1 MKFTKIKATNFLSL
15 KDFELDLDNQGLL
28 LLDGKNL
35 DSKEGAFEQN
45 GVGKSTILASIFY
58 ALFGETPDG
67 RTADAVINKT
77 AKKNTLVELTFE
89 LGNHTYVITRGRKK
103 NVLTL
108 TQDNDEVSFSTMK
121 ETQAHIEELIGI
133 PEDVFRTTLFFDG
146 HYSTPFSEMTD
157 KQKKTFLSAIV
168 DLEVYTKAHDKTKED
183 IRDLK
188 AKLATAES
196 NISIAKE
203 SSQRELDN
211 IKRLQETKSQFEVNL
226 EQAKTQLANLDLSE
240 REAYV
245 DKLTEATSE
254 LSRASEYKS
263 TNEAQRALTEA
274 TTSSQRLYSELTTLE
289 NKKQQLLGH
298 LETLKENL
306 KATMEMKK
314 QYEHLNSN
322 AYTKENLVESFDL
335 GVAGQPKESLSTII
349 PGAAN
354 NLEDVK
360 QLNAK
365 LAKGIA
371 EYKSLDPDE
380 FNQEIAT
387 KQQEVETAKQA
398 LIQLQVSAD
407 KEVQANNAM
416 QGNYQQAI
424 TKVNQLKQTIQE
436 LDNKQ
441 TNLERAVESAKT
453 NLDLINQ
460 QLSGYGTTELS
471 KDATTRVKELES
483 ARDTLS
489 KQIIDLEQVLGAF
502 SDQGIKSHV
511 LDLVTPALN
520 EGVNKYLSSL
530 TGGAIT
536 IEFST
541 QTKKADG
548 TLSDKFDIRV
558 FYNSQETTYNSLSSG
573 EKRRVDVAISLA
585 LQDMVLQRYGD
596 DINLLAYDE
605 LFESLDAT
613 GSENVVELLKERT
626 NKVGTIIVVSH
637 NEDLKPLFDK
647 TITVIKKDGVSTLEG
662 I

>member
-1 MKFTKIKATNFLSL
+1 MKFIKIKATNFLSL
-15 KDFELDLDNQGLL
+15 KDFELDLDSQGLL

-77 AKKNTLVELTFE
+77 AKKNTSVELTFE
-89 LGNHTYVITRGRKK
+89 ASNHVFMITRGRKK

-108 TQDNDEVSFSTMK
+108 TRDNEEVSFSTMK
-121 ETQAHIEELIGI
+121 ETQSHIEELIGI

-188 AKLATAES
+188 AKLATTES

-211 IKRLQETKSQFEVNL
+211 IKRLQEMKSQFEAAY
-226 EQAKTQLANLDLSE
+226 EQAKERLANLDLSDKDTYAIKLS
-240 REAYV
+240 EAN
-245 DKLTEATSE
+245 EE
-254 LSRASEYKS
+254 LYKASKYKS
-263 TNEAQRALTEA
+263 TNEAQRALSEA
-274 TTSSQRLYSELTTLE
+274 TTSSQRLYSNLTTLE
-289 NKKQQLLGH
+289 NKKQQRLGY
-298 LETLKENL
+298 LETLKGNL

-335 GVAGQPKESLSTII
+335 GVAGQPKESLAAII

-354 NLEDVK
+354 NIEDIR
-360 QLNAK
+360 QLDIK
-365 LAKGIA
+365 LAEGIK

-380 FNQEIAT
+380 FNQEIVA
-387 KQQEVETAKQA
+387 KQQEFDISKEQLA
-398 LIQLQVSAD
+398 QLQVNAN

-416 QGNYQQAI
+416 QSNYQQEV
-424 TKVNQLKQTIQE
+424 TKVNKLKQAIQE
-436 LDNKQ
+436 LETKQ
-441 TNLERAVESAKT
+441 ATLEQSVESAKT

-460 QLSGYGTTELS
+460 QLAGYGTTDLS
-471 KDATTRVKELES
+471 KDAATRVKELEML
-483 ARDTLS
+483 RDNLA

-511 LDLVTPALN
+511 LDLVTPTLN
-520 EGVNKYLSSL
+520 QGVNKYLSSL

-558 FYNSQETTYNSLSSG
+558 FYNSLETGYNSLSSG

-613 GSENVVELLKERT
+613 GAENVIELLKERT

-647 TITVIKKDGVSTLEG
+647 TITVIKKEGVSTLEG

>member
-1 MKFTKIKATNFLSL
+1 MKFIKIKATNFLSL

-77 AKKNTLVELTFE
+77 AKKNTLIELTFE
-89 LGNHTYVITRGRKK
+89 LDNHTYVITRGRKK

-211 IKRLQETKSQFEVNL
+211 IKRLQETKSQFETNL

-240 REAYV
+240 KETYV
-245 DKLTEATSE
+245 EKLTEATTE
-254 LSRASEYKS
+254 LSKASEYKS

-274 TTSSQRLYSELTTLE
+274 TTSSQRLYSELATLE

-298 LETLKENL
+298 LETLKESL
-306 KATMEMKK
+306 KATLEMKK
-314 QYEHLNSN
+314 QYEQLNSN
-322 AYTKENLVESFDL
+322 AYTKENLGEAFDL
-335 GVAGQPKESLSTII
+335 GTTGQPKESLATII

-360 QLNAK
+360 QLNTK
-365 LAKGIA
+365 LATGIA

-387 KQQEVETAKQA
+387 KQQEVENAKQA
-398 LIQLQVSAD
+398 LVQLQVNAD

-416 QGNYQQAI
+416 QGNYQQAV
-424 TKVNQLKQTIQE
+424 TKVNQLKQAIQE
-436 LDNKQ
+436 LDKKQ
-441 TNLERAVESAKT
+441 ANLEQAVESAKT

-460 QLSGYGTTELS
+460 QLSGYGTTDLS
-471 KDATTRVKELES
+471 KDAATRVKELES
-483 ARDTLS
+483 TRDTLA

-511 LDLVTPALN
+511 LDLVTPTLN
-520 EGVNKYLSSL
+520 EGVNNYLSSL
-530 TGGAIT
+530 TGGAIN